1 MQCPRCDGEGYDVD
15 LKEKIGGIVKFLR
28 KESRTTREPP
38 AEDGA
43 DIDGNGPF

>member
-1 MQCPRCDGEGYDVD
+1 MQCPRCDGEGHDFG

-38 AEDGA
+38 AEDGD
-43 DIDGNGPF
+43 DIDGIDPF